1 MSAARAI
8 TLGEYLIE
16 NQEKFPYAKGELTS
30 LLSAIRL
37 AAKVVNR
44 EINKAGITDI
54 LGASSEDNVQGERQ
68 MKLDVYANEIFIQT
82 LINREIVCRQDNL
95 HLRGYRRSCIN
106 NRQWL

>member
-16 NQEKFPYAKGELTS
+16 NQEKFPYAKGDLTA

-54 LGASSEDNVQGERQ
+54 LGNDTDSFGGSR
-68 MKLDVYANEIFIQT
+68 
-82 LINREIVCRQDNL
+82 
-95 HLRGYRRSCIN
+95 
-106 NRQWL
+106 